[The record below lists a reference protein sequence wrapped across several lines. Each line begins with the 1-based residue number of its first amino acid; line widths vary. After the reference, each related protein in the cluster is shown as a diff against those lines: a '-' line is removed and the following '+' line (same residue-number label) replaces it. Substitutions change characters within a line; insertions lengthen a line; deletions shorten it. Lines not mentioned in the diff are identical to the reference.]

1 MLRDTLLSSGARS
14 RLASW
19 DQFVCSRRRRVVHRV
34 SFLLYTIA
42 SFIDSLIAEL
52 DKFQQNMEAR
62 IHEMKTQL
70 STVKARIENEDPYIS
85 LIERLAAQGPDL
97 LETLLGL
104 STRRNEIHS
113 EKDLKDGVRKSYT
126 STSLMISA
134 NHC

>member
-1 MLRDTLLSSGARS
+1 LTQDDEIHDHTGHNLATSKIILEEYEVNNIAMLRDTLLRSVGKS

-19 DQFVCSRRRRVVHRV
+19 DRFACSRKRRVVHRV

-70 STVKARIENEDPYIS
+70 STMKARIENEDPYIS
-85 LIERLAAQGPDL
+85 LIERLAA
-97 LETLLGL
+97 
-104 STRRNEIHS
+104 
-113 EKDLKDGVRKSYT
+113 
-126 STSLMISA
+126 
-134 NHC
+134 